1 MLDFSDLFSTEI
13 LPSLQNGSAFPGDL
27 LYSIYGDAYFSSH
40 RIVWVRVLLILLYA
54 LFAIIGVTTNA
65 AVVFFLLIW
74 HPKSLRNITNRFVL
88 ALAISDIFMSG
99 FNMPMQ
105 AYYEMQERVYFS
117 NLACQLVFST
127 FGLPMHISCL
137 VILVIGIDRYNII
150 VYPLHRRMPRS
161 SASLTLFAIAV
172 ISIISVIPIAI
183 FNKSS
188 QAVTR
193 LEDGQREPME
203 YHYCVEQ
210 WPSPEIRLCYTI
222 FTFIVQF
229 FLPLLLTATLYTR
242 IYFRLHER
250 RFRKRDLERKKRT
263 NKILVAIVICF
274 FICWTP
280 WNVFSIILEVYAYRA
295 QKRIPINVFPLFEGT
310 QSNMSGVVSLKSLL
324 SSSRG
329 SGLVFPQEGVNVSFG
344 PPRSFEQK
352 YNIPDIVPQ
361 SRLLLGGHAKIID
374 LILKL
379 LAMCSGCLNPC
390 LYGCMTDTMRLLM
403 KRVIVRFQRTRN
415 LSLTRLRGSLRG
427 FPDNL
432 TSDRSSIK
440 TPAFRK
446 YQRNVLG
453 TTVYNVHCCGFQFI
467 VRTGFHQHNEQVKNI
482 FDAKR
487 KLDIIEPKTSSSGKR
502 TRRLQRCSTND
513 KTPPYPSGEKESYGG
528 DPKFPEHQTGQNQLG
543 TQQINHSLQHLDP
556 ASFTFLNRESAT
568 LSIIESSTKR
578 TSLLPSSFYDKT
590 PRSSFLVYAG
600 KQQDSGS
607 ANSKSDQPLLRVS
620 PLAPVVTVC
629 EPTSTFEEE
638 LPCKDE
644 GTTRSLKTSPAHQI
658 QNNRHQRLV
667 NIEVYTPPPCPPTC
681 STPIDS
687 FRRRSSSK
695 GLPKACRTLAPL
707 EEVSACGNPIESATT
722 LEHNPI
728 HWQEGEAVSGL
739 PTVAAALKRDRFK
752 RSVSISCDN
761 ESSRGSISANN
772 RRSFQMRR
780 QSTYEVF
787 RHKKSPMTSGLE
799 KTPPVTLREGSTESE
814 SMIGDDFAHFH
825 KIVLRDERMKVNL
838 APKKPRKSHPI
849 ISTLA
854 VSVKPQPRKHSVFS
868 ARLNRSWPS
877 KPANRPNRALFNE
890 KNERMGT

>member
-1 MLDFSDLFSTEI
+1 MLDFSDLLSAEI
-13 LPSLQNGSAFPGDL
+13 LPSLQNRSIFPGDL

-54 LFAIIGVTTNA
+54 LFAVIGVTTNA

-172 ISIISVIPIAI
+172 ISVISVIPIAI

-222 FTFIVQF
+222 FTFTVQF

-263 NKILVAIVICF
+263 NKILIAIVICF

-295 QKRIPINVFPLFEGT
+295 QKRNPINVFPLFEVT
-310 QSNMSGVVSLKSLL
+310 QSNASGAVSLKSIL
-324 SSSRG
+324 SSSHESNLILLHDDLNASIR
-329 SGLVFPQEGVNVSFG
+329 PT
-344 PPRSFEQK
+344 RSFERK
-352 YNIPDIVPQ
+352 YNISDIVPQ

-403 KRVIVRFQRTRN
+403 KRVVVRFQRTRN
-415 LSLTRLRGSLRG
+415 LSVTRLRGSLRG
-427 FPDNL
+427 FPDNI
-432 TSDRSSIK
+432 TSDRNSIK
-440 TPAFRK
+440 SRAFRK
-446 YQRNVLG
+446 YRRSVFG
-453 TTVYNVHCCGFQFI
+453 TPVYNIHCCGFQFI
-467 VRTGFHQHNEQVKNI
+467 VRTGFHQHSEQVKNK

-487 KLDIIEPKTSSSGKR
+487 KLEIVEPKTTSSSKR
-502 TRRLQRCSTND
+502 PRRLQRCSTND
-513 KTPPYPSGEKESYGG
+513 KTPPYPSGEKEGYGG
-528 DPKFPEHQTGQNQLG
+528 DPKFSEYQVGQNQLG
-543 TQQINHSLQHLDP
+543 IQQVNHSLHHLDP
-556 ASFTFLNRESAT
+556 ASFTFVNRESAT
-568 LSIIESSTKR
+568 LSINESSTKR
-578 TSLLPSSFYDKT
+578 TSLLPSSLYDKT
-590 PRSSFLVYAG
+590 PRSSFMVDAG

-607 ANSKSDQPLLRVS
+607 ATSKSDQPLLRIS
-620 PLAPVVTVC
+620 PLAPTVTVC
-629 EPTSTFEEE
+629 EP
-638 LPCKDE
+638 LPTVEGEALCKDE
-644 GTTRSLKTSPAHQI
+644 EETKGVETSPLHSV
-658 QNNRHQRLV
+658 QNNRHQKLV
-667 NIEVYTPPPCPPTC
+667 SIEVYAPPTC
-681 STPIDS
+681 LSASASPIDS

-695 GLPKACRTLAPL
+695 GVPKACRTLAPL
-707 EEVSACGNPIESATT
+707 EEVSTCGNPLDSATT
-722 LEHNPI
+722 QEHKSIQRSEWKAIP
-728 HWQEGEAVSGL
+728 AL
-739 PTVAAALKRDRFK
+739 PTTATTIKRDRFK

-761 ESSRGSISANN
+761 ESSRDSASTNN
-772 RRSFQMRR
+772 RQSFQMRR

-787 RHKKSPMTSGLE
+787 RLKKSPTKSQLD
-799 KTPPVTLREGSTESE
+799 KTQPYAFKEGSTESE
-814 SMIGDDFAHFH
+814 SMISDDFAHFH
-825 KIVLRDERMKVNL
+825 KMVLNDERLKVNL
-838 APKKPRKSHPI
+838 ASKKPRKSHPTI
-849 ISTLA
+849 NTFT

-868 ARLNRSWPS
+868 TRLNRSWPS
-877 KPANRPNRALFNE
+877 KSANRPTGARTNE
-890 KNERMGT
+890 STEREGT

>member
-1 MLDFSDLFSTEI
+1 MLDFSGLFSTEN
-13 LPSLQNGSAFPGDL
+13 LPSLQNGSSFPGDL

-40 RIVWVRVLLILLYA
+40 RIVWVRVILILLYA
-54 LFAIIGVTTNA
+54 LFAVIGVTTNA

-74 HPKSLRNITNRFVL
+74 HPKSLHNITNRFVL

-150 VYPLHRRMPRS
+150 VYPLRRRMPRG
-161 SASLTLFAIAV
+161 SASLTLVAIAV
-172 ISIISVIPIAI
+172 ISVISVIPIAI

-203 YHYCVEQ
+203 YHYCVEE

-222 FTFIVQF
+222 FTFTVQF

-263 NKILVAIVICF
+263 NKILIAIVICF

-295 QKRIPINVFPLFEGT
+295 QKRNPINLFPLFEGT
-310 QSNMSGVVSLKSLL
+310 QSNLSSVVNIKSLL
-324 SSSRG
+324 LPSRDNN
-329 SGLVFPQEGVNVSFG
+329 LVFIHEDLNASVR
-344 PPRSFEQK
+344 PPRSFERK
-352 YNIPDIVPQ
+352 YNISDIVPQ

-403 KRVIVRFQRTRN
+403 KRVTIRFQRTRN

-427 FPDNL
+427 FPDIP

-440 TPAFRK
+440 TRAFHK
-446 YQRNVLG
+446 YRRNAFG
-453 TTVYNVHCCGFQFI
+453 TPVYKIHCCGFQFI
-467 VRTGFHQHNEQVKNI
+467 FRTGFHQHNEQVKNL
-482 FDAKR
+482 FDTKR
-487 KLDIIEPKTSSSGKR
+487 KSDVSEPRISSLSKR

-513 KTPPYPSGEKESYGG
+513 KTPPYPSGEKEGYGG
-528 DPKFPEHQTGQNQLG
+528 DQKFPEYQTGQNQLG
-543 TQQINHSLQHLDP
+543 IQQVNHSLQHLDP
-556 ASFTFLNRESAT
+556 ASLTFLTRESAT
-568 LSIIESSTKR
+568 LSINESSTKR
-578 TSLLPSSFYDKT
+578 TSLLPSSFYEKT
-590 PRSSFLVYAG
+590 PRSSFMVDAV
-600 KQQDSGS
+600 KQQESGS
-607 ANSKSDQPLLRVS
+607 ANSRTDQSLLRVS
-620 PLAPVVTVC
+620 SPAPVVTVC
-629 EPTSTFEEE
+629 EPSSTFNEE
-638 LPCKDE
+638 LPCADE
-644 GTTRSLKTSPAHQI
+644 ETTRSLKNSPVHHV
-658 QNNRHQRLV
+658 QNNRHQKLV
-667 NIEVYTPPPCPPTC
+667 NIEVHTPPPSLTTSAP
-681 STPIDS
+681 PIDI

-695 GLPKACRTLAPL
+695 GVPKSCRTLAPL
-707 EEVSACGNPIESATT
+707 EEVSNCGDIVESATMQ
-722 LEHNPI
+722 EHKPVQR
-728 HWQEGEAVSGL
+728 QEGKVVPAL
-739 PTVAAALKRDRFK
+739 PTTAAALQRDRFK

-761 ESSRGSISANN
+761 ESSRGSSSANN
-772 RRSFQMRR
+772 RQSLQMRR

-787 RHKKSPMTSGLE
+787 RLKKSPTTSTVGKNSSL
-799 KTPPVTLREGSTESE
+799 VLREGSTESE
-814 SMIGDDFAHFH
+814 SMISDDFAHFH
-825 KIVLRDERMKVNL
+825 KIVLQDERMKVNL
-838 APKKPRKSHPI
+838 APKKPRKSHSI
-849 ISTLA
+849 NNTLGM
-854 VSVKPQPRKHSVFS
+854 SVKSQPRKPSLYS

-877 KPANRPNRALFNE
+877 KPVNNDNNGRV
-890 KNERMGT
+890 GT